1 MNDEIT
7 VVVRVGSAVPRVRGV
22 PSATG
27 RTDTTVQP
35 TIHTN
40 K

>member
-1 MNDEIT
+1 MNDQIT
-7 VVVRVGSAVPRVRGV
+7 VMVRVGSAVPRVRGV
-22 PSATG
+22 LSATG